1 MDTLS
6 WATKSPPCPV
16 EELPSPL
23 VQRRRSNELCFRK
36 SFRHVNNVSHPGS
49 FLIHFPPESLF
60 TSPESLFRIY
70 RNPPF
75 TSPGIRTP
83 PRQRLMSGGT
93 SPSRRGCAPG
103 SC

>member
-36 SFRHVNNVSHPGS
+36 SFRHVNNVSHPAS

-70 RNPPF
+70 RNASIHIARNPHASAAAANVGRYI
-75 TSPGIRTP
+75 TESA
-83 PRQRLMSGGT
+83 RL
-93 SPSRRGCAPG
+93 CAR
-103 SC
+103 

>member
-1 MDTLS
+1 MNFALENHS
-6 WATKSPPCPV
+6 GMWIMFPIR
-16 EELPSPL
+16 LPFLFTS
-23 VQRRRSNELCFRK
+23 RRN
-36 SFRHVNNVSHPGS
+36 P
-49 FLIHFPPESLF
+49 LF

-103 SC
+103 